1 MYIFSFLP
9 SFLAQKLSIKRE
21 KKKELEEEEEESSS
35 ASTTFY

>member
-21 KKKELEEEEEESSS
+21 KKKELEEEEESSS